1 MYKVFGII
9 ALAAILTFSIAACG
23 SPSGGPSGSGDG
35 DGREAGVY
43 ETVRNNVTFTL
54 TISPPGRAR
63 STHLVG
69 DTYVL
74 VVKDGETEQI
84 SSGVVAE
91 VRENDV
97 VLQPSFKDA
106 PPFTVRKNLSNG
118 TKTSITGTITFDCG
132 ATRGGFAAPGG
143 GGGGSSGG
151 GGGSSGGGGSNTHS
165 HSWGNWSITTF
176 PTTIT
181 GLNTNGVETRSC
193 TGCSGSETRT
203 LTVTVFK
210 TYFYG
215 TWFFERSTQTSGTPP
230 SFDHTMTINENSFKI
245 ISTTVVDDI
254 NNFVS
259 FDIDIWEAIIT
270 NTGPSDYP
278 HTDDQ
283 LADYPIG
290 FLLSVKTGT
299 FQQQGFFAPDNIPL
313 SSLAIYMHPA
323 EGHIVWQSPAGVW
336 LNRPHVKI
344 SP

>member
-1 MYKVFGII
+1 MKTMYKVFGII

-165 HSWGNWSITTF
+165 HSWGEWSITTF
-176 PTTIT
+176 PTTINPLDGEESRT
-181 GLNTNGVETRSC
+181 CSSC
-193 TGCSGSETRT
+193 SVTENRA
-203 LTVTVFK
+203 LTEANFK
-210 TYFYG
+210 PYFYG
-215 TWFFERSTQTSGTPP
+215 NTWTGIRFGTNPP
-230 SFDHTMTINENSFKI
+230 NTFTLELSADTLKITRTDTNPVRWFKMENLTWTLGENPRKNNA
-245 ISTTVVDDI
+245 TTGNDLG
-254 NNFVS
+254 VS
-259 FDIDIWEAIIT
+259 VGFILACED
-270 NTGPSDYP
+270 SDYT
-278 HTDDQ
+278 HDSWDGGN
-283 LADYPIG
+283 LSRFVGLSSGGLLVNLHESNPIG
-290 FLLSVKTGT
+290 
-299 FQQQGFFAPDNIPL
+299 QG
-313 SSLAIYMHPA
+313 SEHRYT
-323 EGHIVWQSPAGVW
+323 
-336 LNRPHVKI
+336 K
-344 SP
+344 